1 MKKNLFEITFGDG
14 PPKVMGQ
21 MAGQQFVDQ
30 INRPENIVDDQQY
43 PAMIVMPADHQR
55 IEAEQGV
62 DNSGRSSVHGC

>member
-1 MKKNLFEITFGDG
+1 
-14 PPKVMGQ
+14 